1 MAWRDSRRN
10 RGKLLLFVSSI
21 VVGIAALV
29 AINSFGENLQKD
41 INSEAKSLLASDL
54 LVVGQ
59 EAPNDSLNV
68 LLDSLNAQ
76 ERAQTTSFP
85 SFVRFIKSRES
96 KLVQVS
102 AIEGNFPFYGNLLT
116 SPKEAKTSFRTG
128 RRALVEDVVME
139 EFDVQI
145 GDSIQIGKATF
156 IVDGRIDRV
165 PGRSTITSSFAP
177 LVYIPMSELEATE
190 MLKFGGVVEYKY
202 YFKFD
207 EKEEVD
213 ELAETILEPA
223 FEERQ
228 LRFET
233 VESRKESYGEIFGA
247 LTSFLNLVAFI
258 ALLLGC
264 IGVASSVHI
273 YIKDKMASV
282 AILRCLGA
290 SGKQAFLIFLIQIS
304 VMGFIGAA
312 IGSIIGTLL
321 QKVLPLVLGE
331 FLPLERVSTDISWV
345 STGQGI
351 LTGVSV
357 AILFALLSLVR
368 IRKVSPLRSLR
379 TSYDKD
385 VSGKDPLRW
394 LIYVLIIAFVVGF
407 TAMQIGVHWETLIF
421 PVAIGISLLAL
432 FGMAK
437 LLMWMVKKFFPSK
450 WSYVW
455 RQSIANLYRPNNQTI
470 ILMIAIGLGTSLIA
484 TMHFTRETL
493 LQQIEQSNGEGQP
506 NMFLFN
512 IRPVEREDVAKVVE
526 KNGLPVIDQVP
537 IATVQ
542 IARIDSLT
550 KAEILRDTTSDIP
563 DYLLENELQ
572 VSYRDYRKDNE
583 EIEEGKWHTELPD
596 DGTIYISVE
605 DNLAR
610 RLNVEVDSR
619 IDFSFKDTMIE
630 TVVGS
635 IRDIKQEAMSPN
647 FPIIF
652 PEGTLENAPQMNIL
666 LSRSDSLPQVKL
678 LQTKILES
686 FPRITLFDFRQIMKT
701 IDAVLSKISFVI
713 RFMALFSILTGIIVL
728 ISSVV
733 LSKYQRIQE
742 SVLLRTLGAS
752 RRQILWINALEYLL
766 LGGLAALTGILLSM
780 IGSFFLAKYAFQTD
794 FSPNWWPP
802 FLWFAGIAALT
813 VIIGMLNSREVV
825 RKPPLEVLRKEV

>member
-54 LVVGQ
+54 LVTGQ
-59 EAPNDSLNV
+59 EAPNDSLNL

-76 ERAQTTSFP
+76 ERAQTASFP
-85 SFVRFIKSRES
+85 SFVRFPKTKDS

-102 AIEGNFPFYGNLLT
+102 AIEGNFPFYGDLVT
-116 SPKEAKTSFRTG
+116 FPEDAQQSFRNG
-128 RRALVEDVVME
+128 RRALVEDVIMDQFEVE
-139 EFDVQI
+139 V
-145 GDSIQIGKATF
+145 GDSIQVGKATF
-156 IVDGRIDRV
+156 IVEGRIDRV
-165 PGRSTITSSFAP
+165 PGRSTIASSFAP
-177 LVYIPMSELEATE
+177 LVYIPMVELEATDL
-190 MLKFGGVVEYKY
+190 LKFGSMVEYKY

-207 EKEEVD
+207 EKEDVD
-213 ELAETILEPA
+213 LLAEDILEPV

-228 LRFET
+228 LRYET
-233 VESRKESYGEIFGA
+233 VEGRKESYGEVFGA
-247 LTSFLNLVAFI
+247 MTSFLNLVAFI

-273 YIKDKMASV
+273 YIKDKMSSV

-290 SGKQAFLIFLIQIS
+290 SGKQSFLIFLLQIGA
-304 VMGFIGAA
+304 MGFIGAV
-312 IGSIIGTLL
+312 IGTIIGTLL
-321 QKVLPLVLGE
+321 QKILPIILGE
-331 FLPLERVSTDISWV
+331 FLPLERISTNISWL
-345 STGQGI
+345 SAGQGV
-351 LTGVSV
+351 LTGVCV
-357 AILFALLSLVR
+357 AILFALLPLVR

-394 LIYVLIIAFVVGF
+394 LIYLLIIAFVIGF
-407 TAMQIGVHWETLIF
+407 TAMQVGVHWETLIF

-437 LLMWMVKKFFPSK
+437 LLMWAMKNFFPTK

-470 ILMIAIGLGTSLIA
+470 ILMIAIGLGTGLIA
-484 TMHFTRETL
+484 TMHFTREML
-493 LQQIEQSNGEGQP
+493 LQQVNQTSGPNRP

-512 IRPVEREDVAKVVE
+512 IQPNEREGVSEIVE
-526 KNGLPVIDQVP
+526 SNGLPVMDQLP
-537 IATVQ
+537 IVTMK

-550 KAEILRDTTSDIP
+550 TEQILRDTTSDIP
-563 DYLLENELQ
+563 DYVLENETQ
-572 VSYRDYRKDNE
+572 VSYRNYQKDNE
-583 EIEEGKWHTELPD
+583 EIEEGKWHTDLPN
-596 DGTIYISVE
+596 DGIIYVSIE

-610 RLNVEVDSR
+610 RINVEVDSR
-619 IDFSFKDTMIE
+619 IDFNVQGRTIE

-635 IRDIKQEAMSPN
+635 IREIKQEAMNPN

-652 PEGTLENAPQMNIL
+652 PEGTLEDAPQMNIL
-666 LSRSDSLPQVKL
+666 LSRSDSVAQVTT
-678 LQTKILES
+678 LQGKIVEA
-686 FPRITLFDFRQIMKT
+686 FPSVTLFDFRQIMKT
-701 IDAVLSKISFVI
+701 IDEVLSKISFVI

-766 LGGLAALTGILLSM
+766 LGSLAALTGILLSV

-813 VIIGMLNSREVV
+813 VLIGMLNSQEVV

>member
-41 INSEAKSLLASDL
+41 INKEAKTLLSSDL
-54 LVVGQ
+54 LVSGQ
-59 EAPNDSLNV
+59 EAPNDSLNL

-85 SFVRFIKSRES
+85 SFVRFLKTDDS
-96 KLVQVS
+96 KLVQVG
-102 AIEGNFPFYGNLLT
+102 AIEGNFPFYGELET
-116 SPKEAKTSFRTG
+116 TPKEAKTSFRTG
-128 RRALVEDVVME
+128 RRALIEDVVME
-139 EFDVQI
+139 QFDVKI
-145 GDSIQIGKATF
+145 GDSVKIGKVVF
-156 IVDGRIDRV
+156 VVEGRIDRV
-165 PGRSTITSSFAP
+165 PGRSTIASSFAP
-177 LVYIPMSELEATE
+177 LVYIPMSELEATDL
-190 MLKFGGVVEYKY
+190 LKFGSMVEYKY
-202 YFKFD
+202 YFKFEE
-207 EKEEVD
+207 EKDVD
-213 ELAETILEPA
+213 LLAEDILKPA
-223 FEERQ
+223 LEERQ
-228 LRFET
+228 LRYET

-247 LTSFLNLVAFI
+247 MTSFLNLVAFI

-273 YIKDKMASV
+273 YIKDKMSSV

-290 SGKQAFLIFLIQIS
+290 SGKQSFLIFLIQIS
-304 VMGFIGAA
+304 IMGFIGAL
-312 IGSIIGTLL
+312 IGTLIGTLL
-321 QKVLPLVLGE
+321 QKILPIILGE
-331 FLPLERVSTDISWV
+331 FLPLERISTDFSWISA
-345 STGQGI
+345 GQGI
-351 LTGVSV
+351 LTGVCV
-357 AILFALLSLVR
+357 AILFALLPLVS

-379 TSYDKD
+379 TSYTKD
-385 VSGKDPLRW
+385 VSGKDPVRW
-394 LIYVLIIAFVVGF
+394 LIYLLIVAFVIGF

-437 LLMWMVKKFFPSK
+437 LLMWMVKKFFPNK

-470 ILMIAIGLGTSLIA
+470 ILMIAIGLGTGLIA
-484 TMHFTRETL
+484 TMHFTREML
-493 LQQIEQSNGEGQP
+493 LQQVNQSSGPDRP

-512 IRPVEREDVAKVVE
+512 IQPNERAGVSKIVED
-526 KNGLPVIDQVP
+526 NGLLVMDQLP
-537 IATVQ
+537 IVTMKVT
-542 IARIDSLT
+542 RIDSFT
-550 KAEILRDTTSDIP
+550 AEQILQDTTSDIP
-563 DYLLENELQ
+563 DYILENETQ
-572 VSYRDYRKDNE
+572 VSYRNYQKDNE

-596 DGTIYISVE
+596 DGNIYVSVE

-610 RLNVEVDSR
+610 RMNIEVDSR
-619 IDFSFKDTMIE
+619 IDFNVQGKTIE
-630 TVVGS
+630 TLVGS
-635 IRDIKQEAMSPN
+635 IREIKQEAMNPN

-652 PEGTLENAPQMNIL
+652 PEGVLEDAPQMNIL
-666 LSRSDSLPQVKL
+666 LSRSDSVSQVTT
-678 LQTKILES
+678 LQGKIVEA
-686 FPRITLFDFRQIMKT
+686 FPSVTLFDFRQIMKT
-701 IDAVLSKISFVI
+701 IDEVLSKISFVI

-766 LGGLAALTGILLSM
+766 LGGLAALTGILLSI
-780 IGSFFLAKYAFQTD
+780 IGSFFLAKYAFLTD
-794 FSPNWWPP
+794 FNPNWWPP
-802 FLWFAGIAALT
+802 FLWFAGIALLT

-825 RKPPLEVLRKEV
+825 VKPPLEVLRKEV